1 MLKLDSAVIVEG
13 KYDKIRLERVV
24 DATIIVTDGFG
35 IFKNRELKSLI
46 RRLAEKNGIIIFTDS
61 DSAGMLIRNHIKS
74 FVPPEYIKNV
84 YAPQVSGKEK
94 RKAQAGKEGLLGVE
108 GIDEKTLLNCF
119 LNAGVTCR
127 ETEKTERLTKQ
138 DLYEFGF
145 SGGTDSAAKRRR
157 LLKELNLP
165 QNMSG
170 TAMLAAL
177 NALYDRDEALSLLSA
192 RN

>member
-138 DLYEFGF
+138 DLYELGF

>member
-1 MLKLDSAVIVEG
+1 MLKLDSTVIVEG

>member
-46 RRLAEKNGIIIFTDS
+46 RRLAEKDGIIIFTDS

-74 FVPPEYIKNV
+74 FVPPERITNV
-84 YAPQVSGKEK
+84 YAPQVRGKEK
-94 RKAQAGKEGLLGVE
+94 RKTEAGKEGLLGVE

-127 ETEKTERLTKQ
+127 EIEKAERITKQ
-138 DLYEFGF
+138 NLYETGF
-145 SGGTDSAAKRRR
+145 SGCADSAAKRRR
-157 LLKELNLP
+157 LLKKLDLP
-165 QNMSG
+165 QNMSSS
-170 TAMLAAL
+170 AMLAAL
-177 NALYDRDEALSLLSA
+177 NALYSKEQALQVL
-192 RN
+192 REQG

>member
-145 SGGTDSAAKRRR
+145 SGGADSAAKRRR

>member
-84 YAPQVSGKEK
+84 YAPQVPGKEK
-94 RKAQAGKEGLLGVE
+94 RKTESGKEGLLGVE

-119 LNAGVTCR
+119 LNAGVTCS
-127 ETEKTERLTKQ
+127 EIEKAERVTKQ
-138 DLYEFGF
+138 DLYELGF
-145 SGGTDSAAKRRR
+145 SGCTDSAAKRRR